1 MLLLLTHLVCQVCS
15 NMFAYTKVPPF
26 RLLIVVGRS
35 VPSDLFLPVS
45 QFPTINLLSIRPAW
59 ARRNFRHI
67 SRKIMKTT
75 TTTKK
80 NQAWVLEKSDN
91 PTQEGNTQET
101 PKNKPES
108 RGTVLFGC
116 VLFPGVAR
124 QARPSHV
131 NDACMHAFGEEKPFC
146 CSCFSVQLCEK
157 KRLLYKV
164 KEGPFLWKNNNR
176 RKDDR
181 ENRRDVATLVV

>member
-1 MLLLLTHLVCQVCS
+1 MFQHVCLHQSTSLPSPNCC
-15 NMFAYTKVPPF
+15 
-26 RLLIVVGRS
+26 RS
-35 VPSDLFLPVS
+35 VGPLGPLPSSS

-67 SRKIMKTT
+67 SKKIMKK

-80 NQAWVLEKSDN
+80 KKSSLGLGKIRQ
-91 PTQEGNTQET
+91 PNTRGKHISPQ
-101 PKNKPES
+101 NKPES